1 QLGAGFG
8 FGAEALGEARRTP
21 QVGRGLAWSRSGL
34 GLGVLGRRVDEGG
47 GRRGPER
54 LLQDAGVGAL
64 ALADGHGSLQDSRG
78 RTPRRR
84 RPAEESA
91 GAPAVPTGST
101 GAAVQAW
108 RRSSPNEWAEN
119 APQPNRTSG
128 RSAKARGTIDV
139 TGSDA
144 GRQSLTYTALPQVP
158 GIVAQG
164 SPARPANQALQQTA
178 GRDSFLGHPVHPCP
192 AAAERGRL

>member
-1 QLGAGFG
+1 
-8 FGAEALGEARRTP
+8 
-21 QVGRGLAWSRSGL
+21 
-34 GLGVLGRRVDEGG
+34 
-47 GRRGPER
+47 
-54 LLQDAGVGAL
+54 
-64 ALADGHGSLQDSRG
+64 
-78 RTPRRR
+78 
-84 RPAEESA
+84 
-91 GAPAVPTGST
+91 

-164 SPARPANQALQQTA
+164 SPARPANQALHRTA
-178 GRDSFLGHPVHPCP
+178 AAHRLLRVQATP
-192 AAAERGRL
+192 AAAAGELYRL